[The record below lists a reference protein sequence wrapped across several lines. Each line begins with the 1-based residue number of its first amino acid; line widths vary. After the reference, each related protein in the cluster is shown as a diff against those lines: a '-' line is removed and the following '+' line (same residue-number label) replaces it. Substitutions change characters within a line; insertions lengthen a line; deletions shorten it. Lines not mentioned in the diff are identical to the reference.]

1 MISASL
7 AILETDEQR
16 NELADFYNKSRK
28 RLYNIAYSKLHDSA
42 AAEDAVQETFL
53 RIADKPKNFFGVSLE
68 KRQSYADVIVKN
80 VSYDMLREK
89 INKPIENLDDYECE
103 TATDLSAE
111 DIVIDN
117 ENAYA
122 LVEFIR
128 AMPEGM
134 KDALMLQSVHKESSA
149 GIAKILNISEDAA
162 RQRLSRAKR
171 LIKEFL
177 ERRSHE

>member
-16 NELADFYNKSRK
+16 NELAGFYNKSRK
-28 RLYNIAYSKLHDSA
+28 RLYAIAYSKLHDSA

-53 RIADKPKNFFGVSLE
+53 RIADKPGNFFGVPLD
-68 KRQSYADVIVKN
+68 KRQSYADVIVRN
-80 VSYDMLREK
+80 VSYEMLKEK
-89 INKPIENLDDYECE
+89 INKPVENLDDYESE
-103 TATDLSAE
+103 TAADISME

-128 AMPEGM
+128 AMPVGI
-134 KDALMLQSVHKESSA
+134 KDALMLRTVHKASTA
-149 GIAKILNISEDAA
+149 DIAKLLNISEDAA
-162 RQRLSRAKR
+162 RKRLSRAR
-171 LIKEFL
+171 LLIKEFL

>member
-16 NELADFYNKSRK
+16 DELAKFYKKSRK
-28 RLYNIAYSKLHDSA
+28 RLYNIAYSKLHDST

-53 RIADKPKNFFGVSLE
+53 RIADKPKNFFGVSLD

-80 VSYDMLREK
+80 VSYKMLREK
-89 INKPIENLDDYECE
+89 INKPVENLDDYEYKSSTE
-103 TATDLSAE
+103 LSAE
-111 DIVIDN
+111 DIIIDN

-128 AMPEGM
+128 AMPEGI

-149 GIAKILNISEDAA
+149 EIAKILNISEDAA
-162 RQRLSRAKR
+162 RKRLSRAKL